1 MGGNIK
7 MNPSQQ
13 ALYDVVSIALATM
26 MMVMIVGRAWDS
38 YYPTA
43 TKVACSIDVQYR
55 EAKVTYLG
63 TGVVYE

>member
-1 MGGNIK
+1 

-43 TKVACSIDVQYR
+43 TKVACAINVQYEQAR
-55 EAKVTYLG
+55 VTYVG
-63 TGVVYE
+63 TGIVYD

>member
-1 MGGNIK
+1 MK
-7 MNPSQQ
+7 PHTQ

-43 TKVACSIDVQYR
+43 TKVACSIDVQYQQAR
-55 EAKVTYLG
+55 VTYIG
-63 TGVVYE
+63 TGTVYD

>member
-1 MGGNIK
+1 

-26 MMVMIVGRAWDS
+26 MMVMIVGRAWDN

-43 TKVACSIDVQYR
+43 TKVACAIDVQYER
-55 EAKVTYLG
+55 ASVTYVG
-63 TGVVYE
+63 TGTVYE

>member
-1 MGGNIK
+1 MK
-7 MNPSQQ
+7 PHTQ

-26 MMVMIVGRAWDS
+26 MLVMIVGRAWDS

-43 TKVACSIDVQYR
+43 TKVACAIDVQYEQAR
-55 EAKVTYLG
+55 VTYLG

>member
-1 MGGNIK
+1 MK
-7 MNPSQQ
+7 PHTQ
-13 ALYDVVSIALATM
+13 ALYDVISISLATM

-43 TKVACSIDVQYR
+43 TKVACSIDVQYEQAR
-55 EAKVTYLG
+55 VTYVG

>member
-1 MGGNIK
+1 

-38 YYPTA
+38 YYPTQ
-43 TKVACSIDVQYR
+43 TKVACAIDVHYQQ
-55 EAKVTYLG
+55 AKVTYIG
-63 TGVVYE
+63 TGIIYN

>member
-1 MGGNIK
+1 

-38 YYPTA
+38 YYPAA
-43 TKVACSIDVQYR
+43 TKVACSIDVQYQQAR
-55 EAKVTYLG
+55 VTYVG
-63 TGVVYE
+63 TGIVYD

>member
-1 MGGNIK
+1 

-13 ALYDVVSIALATM
+13 DLYYVVSIALATM

-43 TKVACSIDVQYR
+43 TKVACSIDVQYQQAR
-55 EAKVTYLG
+55 VTYVG
-63 TGVVYE
+63 TGTVYD

>member
-1 MGGNIK
+1 MK
-7 MNPSQQ
+7 PHTQ

-43 TKVACSIDVQYR
+43 TKVACSIDVQYEQAR
-55 EAKVTYLG
+55 VTYLG
-63 TGVVYE
+63 TGTVYE

>member
-1 MGGNIK
+1 

-26 MMVMIVGRAWDS
+26 MAVMIVGRAWDS

-43 TKVACSIDVQYR
+43 TKVACAIDVQYQQSR
-55 EAKVTYLG
+55 VTYLG
-63 TGVVYE
+63 TGTVYE

>member
-1 MGGNIK
+1 MK
-7 MNPSQQ
+7 PHTQ

-43 TKVACSIDVQYR
+43 TKVACAIDVQYEQAR
-55 EAKVTYLG
+55 VTYLG
-63 TGVVYE
+63 TGTVYE

>member
-1 MGGNIK
+1 

-13 ALYDVVSIALATM
+13 ALYDVVSIALAAM

-43 TKVACSIDVQYR
+43 TKVACAIDVQYQQSR
-55 EAKVTYLG
+55 VTYLG
-63 TGVVYE
+63 TGTVYE

>member
-1 MGGNIK
+1 

-26 MMVMIVGRAWDS
+26 MLVMIVGRVWDS

-55 EAKVTYLG
+55 EARVTYLG
-63 TGVVYE
+63 TGTVYE

>member
-1 MGGNIK
+1 MK
-7 MNPSQQ
+7 PPTQ

-26 MMVMIVGRAWDS
+26 MMVMIVGKAWDS

-55 EAKVTYLG
+55 EARVTYIG
-63 TGVVYE
+63 TGVVYD

>member
-1 MGGNIK
+1 

-43 TKVACSIDVQYR
+43 TKVACAIDVQYER
-55 EAKVTYLG
+55 ASVTYVG
-63 TGVVYE
+63 TGVVYD

>member
-1 MGGNIK
+1 

-43 TKVACSIDVQYR
+43 TKVACSIDVQYQQAR
-55 EAKVTYLG
+55 VTYVG

>member
-1 MGGNIK
+1 MK
-7 MNPSQQ
+7 PHTQ

-43 TKVACSIDVQYR
+43 TKVACAIDVQYQQSR
-55 EAKVTYLG
+55 VTYLG
-63 TGVVYE
+63 TGVVYD

>member
-1 MGGNIK
+1 MK
-7 MNPSQQ
+7 PHTQ

-26 MMVMIVGRAWDS
+26 MMVMIVGRAWDI

-43 TKVACSIDVQYR
+43 TKVACSIDVQYQQAR
-55 EAKVTYLG
+55 VTYIG